1 MKKIIAIV
9 LALTLALSL
18 AACSGS
24 AGDKTIKVGA
34 TPAPH
39 AEILEVIKEALAADG
54 WTLEIVQFERQGF
67 GESRCCGRPMAL
79 DFLE

>member
-18 AACSGS
+18 AACGGKADS
-24 AGDKTIKVGA
+24 KTIKVGA

-39 AEILEVIKEALAADG
+39 AEILEIIKEDLAK
-54 WTLEIVQFERQGF
+54 
-67 GESRCCGRPMAL
+67 
-79 DFLE
+79 